1 MLLSRSSPFANV
13 SCMTATQVPQ
23 LENRFC
29 GAQGLSLFYQ
39 AWYPVGAAKAVVA
52 LVHGFGEHCDR
63 YGTVTTALTQ
73 AGYAVFGFD
82 NQGHG
87 RSEGQRGHI
96 DRWQDYRDN
105 VSAFLAKVRHHEPT
119 LPLFVLGHSLGALI
133 VLDFALTIP
142 QGLMGIIV
150 SGPPIRPVGIAKPYL
165 VAIAR
170 ILSGVWPRFSMDVG
184 AGAETLSRDPA
195 IVNQTQDDPLTHSLA
210 TVRWGT
216 ECLVA
221 IAAVRRTITQL
232 QVPILLLH
240 GSADKVNDVKGS
252 QEIFERIS
260 LTDKTL
266 KVYPGSYHEP
276 HNDLDRNQVMY
287 DIVQWLNGHL
297 AQHP

>member
-1 MLLSRSSPFANV
+1 
-13 SCMTATQVPQ
+13 MTTTQVSQ

-29 GAQGLSLFYQ
+29 GANGLSLFYQ
-39 AWYPVGAAKAVVA
+39 AWYPSGTAKAVLA

-63 YGTVTTALTQ
+63 YSTVTTALTQ

-96 DRWQDYRDN
+96 NRWQEYRDN
-105 VSAFLAKVRHHEPT
+105 VSAFLAQVRQHEPN
-119 LPLFVLGHSLGALI
+119 LPLFVLGHSLGGLI
-133 VLDFALTIP
+133 VLDFALNSS
-142 QGLMGIIV
+142 QGLTGIII

-170 ILSGVWPRFSMDVG
+170 VLSGIWPRFSMDVG
-184 AGAETLSRDPA
+184 AGAGTLSRDPA
-195 IVNQTQDDPLTHSLA
+195 VVNQTEDDPLTHSMA

-221 IAAVRRTITQL
+221 IATVRRNIAQL
-232 QVPILLLH
+232 RVPILLIH

-252 QEIFERIS
+252 KEIFERIAS
-260 LTDKTL
+260 DKTL

-276 HNDLDRNQVMY
+276 HNDLDRNQVM
-287 DIVQWLNGHL
+287 DDVVGWLDDHL
-297 AQHP
+297 AH

>member
-1 MLLSRSSPFANV
+1 
-13 SCMTATQVPQ
+13 MTTTQVSQ
-23 LENRFC
+23 LENTFC
-29 GAQGLSLFYQ
+29 GAHGLSLFYR
-39 AWYPVGAAKAVVA
+39 AWYPSGTVKAVVA

-63 YGTVTTALTQ
+63 YSTVTDALTQ
-73 AGYAVFGFD
+73 VGYAVFGFD

-105 VSAFLAKVRHHEPT
+105 VCAFVAQVRHHEPK
-119 LPLFVLGHSLGALI
+119 LPLFVLGHSLGGLI
-133 VLDFALTIP
+133 VLDFALFSP
-142 QGLMGIIV
+142 DGIEGIVV

-170 ILSGVWPRFSMDVG
+170 ALSGIWPRFAMDVG
-184 AGAETLSRDPA
+184 SGPEVLSRDPA
-195 IVNQTQDDPLTHSLA
+195 VISQILNDPLKHSMA

-221 IAAVRRTITQL
+221 IAAVRQTIEKL

-252 QEIFERIS
+252 EEIFERITI
-260 LTDKTL
+260 TDKTL
-266 KVYPGSYHEP
+266 NIYPGSYHEP
-276 HNDLDRNQVMY
+276 HNDLDRNQVME
-287 DIVQWLNGHL
+287 DVVQWLNHHL
-297 AQHP
+297 SR

>member
-1 MLLSRSSPFANV
+1 
-13 SCMTATQVPQ
+13 MTTTQVPQ

-29 GAQGLSLFYQ
+29 GAHGLSLFYQ
-39 AWYPVGAAKAVVA
+39 AWYPSGTAKALLA

-63 YGTVTTALTQ
+63 YSTVTTALTE

-96 DRWQDYRDN
+96 DRWQDYRHN
-105 VSAFLAKVRHHEPT
+105 VRAFLAQVRHHEPS
-119 LPLFVLGHSLGALI
+119 LPLFVLGHSLGGLI
-133 VLDFALTIP
+133 VLDFALHSS
-142 QGLMGIIV
+142 QGLMGIVV

-170 ILSGVWPRFSMDVG
+170 VLSGIWPRFSMDVG
-184 AGAETLSRDPA
+184 AGVESLSRDPA
-195 IVNQTQDDPLTHSLA
+195 IVHQTEDDPLTHSVA

-221 IAAVRRTITQL
+221 IASVRRHIDQL
-232 QVPILLLH
+232 QVPILLIH

-252 QEIFERIS
+252 EEIFARIT
-260 LTDKTL
+260 TDKTL
-266 KVYPGSYHEP
+266 KIYPGSYHEP
-276 HNDLDRNQVMY
+276 HNDLDRSQVMN
-287 DIVQWLNGHL
+287 DVVDWLDSHL
-297 AQHP
+297 PC

>member
-1 MLLSRSSPFANV
+1 
-13 SCMTATQVPQ
+13 MTITQVSQ
-23 LENRFC
+23 LKNRFR
-29 GAQGLSLFYQ
+29 GANGLSLFYQ
-39 AWYPVGAAKAVVA
+39 AWYPSGTAKAVLA

-63 YGTVTTALTQ
+63 YATVTTALTE

-96 DRWQDYRDN
+96 NRWHEYRDN
-105 VSAFLAKVRHHEPT
+105 VSAFLTQVRHHEPD
-119 LPLFVLGHSLGALI
+119 LPLFVLGHSLGGLI
-133 VLDFALTIP
+133 VLDFALNAP
-142 QGLMGIIV
+142 QGLSGIVI

-170 ILSGVWPRFSMDVG
+170 VLSGIWPRFSMDVG

-195 IVNQTQDDPLTHSLA
+195 IVNQTEDDPLTHSVA

-221 IAAVRRTITQL
+221 IAAVRRNVAQM
-232 QVPILLLH
+232 QVPILLVH

-252 QEIFERIS
+252 KEIFERIPS
-260 LTDKTL
+260 DKTL
-266 KVYPGSYHEP
+266 KIYPGSYHEP
-276 HNDLDRNQVMY
+276 HNDLDRNQVMN
-287 DIVQWLNGHL
+287 DIVEWLDNHL
-297 AQHP
+297 DHQ

>member
-1 MLLSRSSPFANV
+1 
-13 SCMTATQVPQ
+13 MTTTQVSQ
-23 LENRFC
+23 LRNRFC
-29 GAQGLSLFYQ
+29 GANGLLLFYQ
-39 AWYPVGAAKAVVA
+39 AWYPSGTAKAVLA

-63 YGTVTTALTQ
+63 YSTVTTALTQ

-96 DRWQDYRDN
+96 NRWQEYRDN
-105 VSAFLAKVRHHEPT
+105 VSAFLAQVRQHEPT
-119 LPLFVLGHSLGALI
+119 LPLFVLGHSLGGLI
-133 VLDFALTIP
+133 VLDFALNSP
-142 QGLMGIIV
+142 QGLTGIII

-170 ILSGVWPRFSMDVG
+170 VLSGIWPRFSMDVG

-195 IVNQTQDDPLTHSLA
+195 IVNQTEDDPLTHSLA

-221 IAAVRRTITQL
+221 IAAVRRNIAQL
-232 QVPILLLH
+232 QIPILLIH

-252 QEIFERIS
+252 KEIFERITS
-260 LTDKTL
+260 DKTL
-266 KVYPGSYHEP
+266 KIYPGSYHEP
-276 HNDLDRNQVMY
+276 HNDLDRNQVMN
-287 DIVQWLNGHL
+287 DVVGWLDDQLPH
-297 AQHP
+297 

>member
-1 MLLSRSSPFANV
+1 MPAVRAD
-13 SCMTATQVPQ
+13 Q
-23 LENRFC
+23 LENTFR
-29 GAQGLSLFYQ
+29 GANGLSLFYQ
-39 AWYPVGAAKAVVA
+39 AWYPPGAVRAVVA
-52 LVHGFGEHCDR
+52 IVHGFGEHCDR
-63 YGTVTTALTQ
+63 YSTVTNALTQ

-105 VSAFLAKVRHHEPT
+105 VSAFLAQVREHEPS

-133 VLDFALTIP
+133 VLDFALISP
-142 QGLMGIIV
+142 KGLNGIIV

-170 ILSGVWPRFSMDVG
+170 MLSGVWPRFSMNVG
-184 AGAETLSRDPA
+184 TGAETLSRDPA
-195 IVNQTQDDPLTHSLA
+195 VVEQVENDPLKHSVA

-221 IAAVRRTITQL
+221 IAHVRRHIAKL

-240 GSADKVNDVKGS
+240 GSADKVNDVRGS
-252 QEIFERIS
+252 EEIFARI
-260 LTDKTL
+260 TVDKTL
-266 KVYPGSYHEP
+266 KIYPGSYHEP
-276 HNDLDRNQVMY
+276 HNDLDRNQVMK
-287 DIVQWLNGHL
+287 DVIKWLNTHL
-297 AQHP
+297 VH

>member
-1 MLLSRSSPFANV
+1 
-13 SCMTATQVPQ
+13 MTTTQVSQ
-23 LENRFC
+23 LESTFC
-29 GAQGLSLFYQ
+29 GANGLSLFYQ
-39 AWYPVGAAKAVVA
+39 AWYPQRTVKAAIAI
-52 LVHGFGEHCDR
+52 VHGFGEHCDR
-63 YGTVTTALTQ
+63 YSTVTTALTQ

-96 DRWQDYRDN
+96 NRWQDYRDN
-105 VSAFLAKVRHHEPT
+105 VSAFLAQVRQHEPNS
-119 LPLFVLGHSLGALI
+119 PLFVLGHSLGGLI
-133 VLDFALTIP
+133 VLDFALNAP
-142 QGLMGIIV
+142 QGLTGIII

-170 ILSGVWPRFSMDVG
+170 ILSGIWPRFSMDVG

-195 IVNQTQDDPLTHSLA
+195 VVNQTEHDPLTHSVA

-221 IAAVRRTITQL
+221 IAAVRRNIKQL

-252 QEIFERIS
+252 REIFEPIAV
-260 LTDKTL
+260 DKTL
-266 KVYPGSYHEP
+266 KIYPGGYHEP
-276 HNDLDRNQVMY
+276 HNDLDRNQVM
-287 DIVQWLNGHL
+287 DDVVEWLDNHL
-297 AQHP
+297 NC